1 MATFVLVHP
10 AWFGGWCWKKVSPL
24 LRAQGHAVHTPTLS
38 GLGERVHLAR
48 PEIGLDTHVDDVVN
62 LLVYEN
68 LHEVVL
74 VSNSS
79 GGMVITGAADRAP
92 ERIARLVYLDAFV
105 PEDGQS
111 LLDIIPPERRAA
123 MERLVASEGGG
134 WLLPRFAPPP
144 WETFVRESWRITGEA
159 DLRWV
164 LPRLVPT
171 PFGHFRDPVR
181 RRNPRAE
188 TVPRTYIRC
197 LDWPNAS
204 FDRYA
209 EAARRS
215 PAWTWRGLSASHL
228 PYITQPGEMTELL
241 LEAAP

>member
-62 LLVYEN
+62 LLVYED

-134 WLLPRFAPPP
+134 WLLPRFATPP

>member
-24 LRAQGHAVHTPTLS
+24 LRARGHAVHTPTLS

-62 LLVYEN
+62 LLVYED

-79 GGMVITGAADRAP
+79 GGAVITGVVDRAP

-111 LLDIIPPERRAA
+111 VLDLIPRERRAA
-123 MERLVASEGGG
+123 METLVASEGGG

-144 WETFVRESWRITGEA
+144 WETFARESWQITGEA
-159 DLRWV
+159 DLGWI

-171 PFGHFRDPVR
+171 PVGHFRDPVR

-197 LDWPNAS
+197 LDWPHAT

>member
-62 LLVYEN
+62 LLVYED

-181 RRNPRAE
+181 HRNPRAE

-228 PYITQPGEMTELL
+228 PYVTEPGEMTELL

>member
-24 LRAQGHAVHTPTLS
+24 LRARGHAVHTPTLS

-62 LLVYEN
+62 LLVYED
-68 LHEVVL
+68 LHDVVL

-79 GGMVITGAADRAP
+79 GGAVITGVADRAP

-111 LLDIIPPERRAA
+111 LLDIISPERRAD

-144 WETFVRESWRITGEA
+144 WETFARESWQITGEA
-159 DLRWV
+159 DLQWI

-197 LDWPNAS
+197 LDWPHAG

-228 PYITQPGEMTELL
+228 PYITQPGEMSELL

>member
-62 LLVYEN
+62 LLVYED